1 MRLILK
7 GEDCGFTWSAS
18 HLLPGHYKCSRMHGH
33 NYVMDIEINSNTIK
47 NGMIVDFVEIKKMV
61 RQMIEKYDHRLL
73 LPDPKQPFMEIKYMN
88 YENEQFVHLKYT
100 GLEDEI
106 KQYTIPA
113 SDAVIMEDVDFV
125 TAENLSEYFKKQIE
139 EIVYSLNPDIDSL
152 YVTIYEDSGQGARS

>member
-1 MRLILK
+1 
-7 GEDCGFTWSAS
+7 
-18 HLLPGHYKCSRMHGH
+18 
-33 NYVMDIEINSNTIK
+33 
-47 NGMIVDFVEIKKMV
+47 
-61 RQMIEKYDHRLL
+61 
-73 LPDPKQPFMEIKYMN
+73 MN